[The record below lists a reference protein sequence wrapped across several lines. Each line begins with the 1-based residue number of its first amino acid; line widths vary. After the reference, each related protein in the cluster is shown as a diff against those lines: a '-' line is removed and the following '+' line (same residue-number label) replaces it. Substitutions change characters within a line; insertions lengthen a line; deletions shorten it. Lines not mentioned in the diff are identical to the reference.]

1 MTVEGDGG
9 SSGDE
14 YEEVDALD
22 DSDDDFAYEEVE
34 LEDDV
39 DDLLD
44 GEDEDF
50 EAALRSLHTMGHPA
64 IGANTTM
71 KPEEPP
77 GEVTKRPEVRRDHV
91 PERCSH
97 GPLRDRAPRPDDRP
111 SLSLASVRLD
121 SPTPPPRAYHDGV
134 SAALQPSRSPWNP
147 PRSPSRR

>member
-50 EAALRSLHTMGHPA
+50 EAASVLCTPWVIQRSART
-64 IGANTTM
+64 
-71 KPEEPP
+71 
-77 GEVTKRPEVRRDHV
+77 RR
-91 PERCSH
+91 
-97 GPLRDRAPRPDDRP
+97 
-111 SLSLASVRLD
+111 
-121 SPTPPPRAYHDGV
+121 
-134 SAALQPSRSPWNP
+134 
-147 PRSPSRR
+147 